1 MILDSLSEQ
10 AAAIEA
16 SSTWDAKTEYRF
28 LESLNKASAENEKAG
43 RLAAQAQADQRFA
56 DKARKIIDRAER
68 ARASQ
73 KRCIWLL
80 AAVAI
85 IVAIFPASSLSI
97 MFGMISPRT
106 GAAAMCLGLL
116 LMGAMS
122 CVTVQ
127 EFWHRHKSL
136 R

>member
-1 MILDSLSEQ
+1 MILDSLAEQ

-16 SSTWDAKTEYRF
+16 ASTWDAKTEYRF

-43 RLAAQAQADQRFA
+43 RLAAQVQADQRFA

-73 KRCIWLL
+73 KRCGWLL
-80 AAVAI
+80 AAGAI

-106 GAAAMCLGLL
+106 GATAMCLGLL

-122 CVTVQ
+122 CMTVQ